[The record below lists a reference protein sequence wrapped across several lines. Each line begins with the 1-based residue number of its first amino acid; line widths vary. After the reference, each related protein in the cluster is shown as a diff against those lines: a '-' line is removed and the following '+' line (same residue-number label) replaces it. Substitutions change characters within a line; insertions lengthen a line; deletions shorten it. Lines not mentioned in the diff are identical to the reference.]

1 MVDNPL
7 APKPEFALFKLL
19 VEHLTPLCVARV
31 SLEDRLSAKS
41 AGSRA
46 DLVQILFMDGNPD
59 VAKITAGA
67 LEHAFG
73 EGHDKETCESVVVSV
88 LSLPELSLEYDR
100 RTDALAKTVHRHA
113 RTSKVLYL
121 LRPASSCENDLRAFF
136 KQRRS
141 ANFPSHELV
150 AQVEIFLRAWH
161 DEAKKILS
169 ANAV

>member
-31 SLEDRLSAKS
+31 SLEDRLSAAS
-41 AGSRA
+41 AENRA
-46 DLVQILFMDGNPD
+46 DLVEILRMNGD

-67 LEHAFG
+67 LKHAFG